1 MTFTYEPLSD
11 HDFKEIVRRKP
22 NASYLAGKPS
32 HWVVD
37 SLNNVQLLCLGGQ
50 GDMAE
55 GLDLPPDYFLL
66 IWNNQ
71 ILQFESRQKTSATA
85 DGKVLSQKVFN
96 LFAPQNLEAEAVAI
110 AETLT
115 GALNV
120 YLRALPTSQPIK
132 SIDFSLAPISFI

>member
-37 SLNNVQLLCLGGQ
+37 SLNNVQLLSLGGQ

-55 GLDLPPDYFLL
+55 GLDLPSDYFLL
-66 IWNNQ
+66 IWKNQ
-71 ILQFESRQKTSATA
+71 ILQFQSRQKTSVTA
-85 DGKVLSQKVFN
+85 DGKVMSQKAFN
-96 LFAPQNLEAEAVAI
+96 LFVPKILKEEAVAI
-110 AETLT
+110 AEALAD
-115 GALNV
+115 ALNV
-120 YLRALPTSQPIK
+120 YWRALPTAQSIK